1 VKQQFARRHVAPLG
15 HIIIEMGLRA
25 SSAWRGVRRLCRM
38 YKFKTNL
45 SFGWD
50 VNKTEVPCWEIATLW
65 SNMFLLLL
73 LNAACLVEKQQIPIY
88 ILRCDPTD
96 ARTHD
101 LHIVLEMK
109 ICNYW
114 SELNSWNYFLYNKE
128 KLKNL
133 LVRTK
138 LYWSWTGGPVL
149 TVRTVRSTVFE
160 TNTLLQHRC
169 PSINI
174 EKKRLTLIE
183 RVK

>member
-65 SNMFLLLL
+65 GNMFLLLL

-114 SELNSWNYFLYNKE
+114 YTPYFTLSINVSLFFSILIE
-128 KLKNL
+128 GHLCCNNVFVSNTVDL
-133 LVRTK
+133 T
-138 LYWSWTGGPVL
+138 VL
-149 TVRTVRSTVFE
+149 TVSTGPPV
-160 TNTLLQHRC
+160 QDQ
-169 PSINI
+169 
-174 EKKRLTLIE
+174 
-183 RVK
+183 